1 MLTTTADMDP
11 DIKSVLDKDTL
22 ESIFANVK
30 FLDTDNGT
38 RDNTLIDPLKTVEAG
53 LEDMEVP
60 AEYELKTVG
69 AGPNQR
75 DIIVKKDRPKGIN
88 RFLAGFI
95 GDALLGRDWDRQG
108 GVRENWGAESPIT
121 GYGAEWNDETKKKI
135 LEKEGKADLSGEALP
150 SEEKQKKL
158 LEWNARQKE
167 AQRIELAK
175 DAELNNALAA
185 EQIKTNTEAL
195 YPYLLRAQLDAQMSP
210 YGQTI
215 IRGRTG
221 DLSASMKDATA
232 KQLYQATLAAQ
243 AGLQPRGIRY
253 ANTA

>member
-1 MLTTTADMDP
+1 MDP
-11 DIKSVLDKDTL
+11 DIQSILDKDSL
-22 ESIFANVK
+22 ESIFANIK
-30 FLDTDNGT
+30 FLDTQNGT
-38 RDNTLIDPLKTVEAG
+38 RNNTLTDPIKTVQVG
-53 LEDMEVP
+53 LEDMAVP
-60 AEYELKTVG
+60 EGMELKTIGV
-69 AGPNQR
+69 GPNQR
-75 DIIVKKDRPKGIN
+75 QVLIQKDRPKGPM
-88 RFLAGFI
+88 RALAGAWDVISGF
-95 GDALLGRDWDRQG
+95 DTDRQG
-108 GVRENWGAESPIT
+108 GTRFNWGTEDDRT
-121 GYGAEWNDETKKKI
+121 GYGAEWNEETKKKI
-135 LEKEGKADLSGEALP
+135 LEREGKADLSGNALP

-185 EQIKTNTEAL
+185 KQIQTNTEAL

-221 DLSASMKDATA
+221 DLSASMKDATTR
-232 KQLYQATLAAQ
+232 QLYAATQAAQ
-243 AGLQPRGIRY
+243 AGLARPAGIRY

>member
-1 MLTTTADMDP
+1 MDP
-11 DIKSVLDKDTL
+11 EIQSILDKDSL
-22 ESIFANVK
+22 ESIFANIK
-30 FLDTDNGT
+30 FLDTANGT
-38 RDNTLIDPLKTVEAG
+38 RNNTLTDPLKMVEAG
-53 LEDMEVP
+53 LESVQVPEDMELV
-60 AEYELKTVG
+60 EVG
-69 AGPNQR
+69 EGLDR
-75 DIIVKKDRPKGIN
+75 KKVLVMKDRKKGVLN
-88 RFLAGFI
+88 WRSNLDWLT
-95 GDALLGRDWDRQG
+95 GDRTNWDRATMG
-108 GVRENWGAESPIT
+108 GKIDPKTGA
-121 GYGAEWNDETKKKI
+121 GAEWNDAAKK
-135 LEKEGKADLSGEALP
+135 LAAERSGQADLSGEALP

-175 DAELNNALAA
+175 DAELNNALVAK
-185 EQIKTNTEAL
+185 QIQTNTEAL

-221 DLSASMKDATA
+221 DLSASMKDATSR
-232 KQLYQATLAAQ
+232 QLREATISAQ